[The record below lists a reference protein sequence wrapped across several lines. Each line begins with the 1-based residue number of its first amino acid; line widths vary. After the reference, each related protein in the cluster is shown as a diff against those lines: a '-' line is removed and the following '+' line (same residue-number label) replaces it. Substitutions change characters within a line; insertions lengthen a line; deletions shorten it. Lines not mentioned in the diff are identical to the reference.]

1 VIKRGSSMPG
11 LPNLSR
17 VVGLAAILALAAIAL
32 FFLPGLFGV
41 GGRSGGSS
49 GVATPGPSASV
60 APATAS
66 PAPTPVPAP
75 TAQQYTIKQG
85 DTLSKVAKRFGLTL
99 DQLLAANTETIK
111 NADKIAIGDVINIPA
126 PNSDEVTGASLRP
139 PAEPTASP

>member
-17 VVGLAAILALAAIAL
+17 IVGLAAILALAALAL
-32 FFLPGLFGV
+32 FFLPGLFGF

-49 GVATPGPSASV
+49 GVATPGPSASA
-60 APATAS
+60 APATAT

-139 PAEPTASP
+139 PAGPTASP